1 MSSTSRRPD
10 LHWSLPAKLQYIQP
24 PKTRLIRN
32 AANCITVNDQRS
44 VQANIVKRERYL
56 KLIVTN
62 CIMTIPPCLRHKIQ
76 FCENSLLI
84 YTQTPSPHNN
94 TALINEIMTEK
105 ICLNVIWTLNNIR
118 SKSGW
123 LQKCGHLINLLL
135 QIWSLKT
142 LQWFMFQPRTVGY
155 MNTPEMSAKTQI
167 IARHSF
173 STTKYLCSLS
183 NNFLL
188 TYATGNCFP
197 SCSCSRASLTPW
209 FDASVRKINGLH

>member
-32 AANCITVNDQRS
+32 AANYITANDQRS

-56 KLIVTN
+56 SKLMVTN

-84 YTQTPSPHNN
+84 YTQTPPPPHNK
-94 TALINEIMTEK
+94 TALINEITTEK
-105 ICLNVIWTLNNIR
+105 NCLNVIWTLNNIR

-135 QIWSLKT
+135 ET
-142 LQWFMFQPRTVGY
+142 L
-155 MNTPEMSAKTQI
+155 A
-167 IARHSF
+167 
-173 STTKYLCSLS
+173 LCS
-183 NNFLL
+183 
-188 TYATGNCFP
+188 
-197 SCSCSRASLTPW
+197 
-209 FDASVRKINGLH
+209 NGLCFNHEQSAIWIRLKCLQRPKQLQATLFQRLRTSVLCLTTFYLRMPQGTVFHRVLAAGLP